1 MNRVGESCRA
11 HIGVNDKICL
21 IIRYFMCTLMWNELV
36 IRLAWGYHMAELDT
50 FDLSCIN
57 LAGAV
62 HHSGEETRYYFHIL
76 DFPAMAS

>member
-1 MNRVGESCRA
+1 
-11 HIGVNDKICL
+11 
-21 IIRYFMCTLMWNELV
+21 MWNELV